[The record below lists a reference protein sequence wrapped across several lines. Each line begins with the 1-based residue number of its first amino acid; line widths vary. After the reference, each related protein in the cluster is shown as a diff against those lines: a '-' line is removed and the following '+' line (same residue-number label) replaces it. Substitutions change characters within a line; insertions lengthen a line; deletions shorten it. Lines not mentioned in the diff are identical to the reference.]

1 MRAAAVIPARYA
13 STRFPGKPLASLT
26 GRPMIVHVLEKARQ
40 CATIGRILVA
50 TDDERIAR
58 AVHAAGFEARMTRA
72 DHPNGT
78 CRIEEVA
85 RTLDEDLVVN
95 IQGDEP
101 QIEPA
106 LVDLTV
112 RTLEAHPDAP
122 MATLVSP
129 FAPGEDPANPN
140 IVKCVR
146 GVDGRAL
153 YFSRSPI
160 PFARDGGADAQAPL
174 KHIGL
179 YVYRRA
185 FLRTFVTLPATPL
198 ERTESLEQLRALE
211 HGHTIVC
218 ALGEAHFTGID
229 TPEQYAAFVARV
241 AGGAGGAG
249 GAGSAGASGDARP
262 TSR

>member
-1 MRAAAVIPARYA
+1 MRAAAVIPARYG
-13 STRFPGKPLASLT
+13 STRFPGKPLANLT
-26 GRPMIVHVLEKARQ
+26 GRPMIVHVLEQASKCQ
-40 CATIGRILVA
+40 TVGRILVA
-50 TDDERIAR
+50 TDDQRIAQ
-58 AVHAAGFEARMTRA
+58 AVQDAGYEARMTRA

-85 RTLDEDLVVN
+85 RTLTEDIVVN

-112 RTLEAHPDAP
+112 RTLQQHPATP

-140 IVKCVR
+140 IVKAVL

-153 YFSRSPI
+153 YFSRSLVPYD
-160 PFARDGGADAQAPL
+160 RDRKPGAQRPY
-174 KHIGL
+174 KHVGL
-179 YVYRRA
+179 YVYRRE
-185 FLRTFVTLPATPL
+185 FLKTFVALPPSPL
-198 ERTESLEQLRALE
+198 ELTESLEQLRVLE

-218 ALGEAHFTGID
+218 AVGEAHFTGMD
-229 TPEQYAAFVARV
+229 TPEQYAQWVEKRSAAR
-241 AGGAGGAG
+241 
-249 GAGSAGASGDARP
+249 
-262 TSR
+262 

>member
-13 STRFPGKPLASLT
+13 STRFPGKPLADLT
-26 GRPMIVHVLEKARQ
+26 GKPMIVHVLERASA
-40 CATIGRILVA
+40 CATIGTIIVA

-58 AVHAAGFEARMTRA
+58 AVRNAGYEARMTRA

-78 CRIEEVA
+78 CRIQEVA
-85 RTLDEDLVVN
+85 RTLSEEIIVN

-112 RTLEAHPDAP
+112 RALQNAPDAP

-140 IVKCVR
+140 IVKCVV
-146 GVDGRAL
+146 GADGRAL
-153 YFSRSPI
+153 YFSRSVI
-160 PFARDGGADAQAPL
+160 PFNRDGARAPHAVAPR

-179 YVYRRA
+179 YVYRRS
-185 FLRTFVTLPATPL
+185 FLDTFVALTPTPL
-198 ERTESLEQLRALE
+198 EQTECLEQLRVLE
-211 HGHTIVC
+211 HGYPIVC
-218 ALGEAHFTGID
+218 AVGEAHFAGID
-229 TPEQYAAFVARV
+229 TPEQYAEFVQRV
-241 AGGAGGAG
+241 KTRA
-249 GAGSAGASGDARP
+249 
-262 TSR
+262 